1 MKKIVVMLA
10 AVLLLIIVV
19 VGVVVVTNGFFTTKD
34 PFYVGVT
41 YGGSSV
47 QDAEL
52 LIDKVKDYTNLFILQ
67 GPLQHNNSAIDV
79 IGNYAVNS
87 DMNFMVYLG
96 MNSIPLGTN
105 WLASYDGRWGDSFLG
120 VYAIDEPGG
129 KMLDGQTSLIEK
141 STGTWW
147 TKNADGSIYGYN
159 QKFGC
164 TLTYMQNGTVK
175 MENRDNTL
183 PFYDLFY
190 YPNGT
195 TAGGSRDKYFN
206 YTISVLR
213 DTSNLKYTYDELWNA
228 YPIQRPEVAEQY
240 YTDFVSFEVNQTRHF
255 QNTTL
260 NVITADYGLHW
271 YDYQSGY
278 DAILGEFCWNESVT
292 QTIASVRGAANSY
305 GKDWG
310 VIITWKYTQT
320 PYLASGDEI
329 YEQMRTAYENGA
341 KYIVIFNYA
350 KDMNGPYGTL
360 QDEHFAALQ
369 RFWTDVNSQNIKHEE
384 VKADVA
390 FMLPSGYGSGLRRQD
405 DVVWG
410 LWAANETDNQ
420 IWLNLQNALS
430 KYGEKLNIVYE
441 DSAFPVAGKYSQ
453 VIYWNQTG

>member
-1 MKKIVVMLA
+1 MKRVIVFSI
-10 AVLLLIIVV
+10 AVVLILIISISTYA
-19 VGVVVVTNGFFTTKD
+19 VTSTILSNVKSKET
-34 PFYVGVT
+34 FYVGVT
-41 YGGSSV
+41 YGGNTLE
-47 QDAEL
+47 DARL
-52 LIDKVKDYTNLFILQ
+52 LIDKVKDYINLFILQ

-87 DMNFMVYLG
+87 GMNFMVYLG

-147 TKNADGSIYGYN
+147 TKNADGSIYGYI
-159 QKFGC
+159 QEFGC
-164 TLTYMQNGTVK
+164 SLTYMQNGTVK
-175 MENRDNTL
+175 MENRDNPL
-183 PFYDLFY
+183 PFDDLFY

-206 YTISVLR
+206 YSISVLH
-213 DTSNLKYTYDELWNA
+213 DTSDLKYTYDELWNA

-260 NVITADYGLHW
+260 NVITADYGLYW

-278 DAILGEFCWNESVT
+278 DAVLTEFCWNESVM
-292 QTIASVRGAANSY
+292 QAIAGVRGAANY
-305 GKDWG
+305 YNKDWG
-310 VIITWKYTQT
+310 AIITWKYTQA

-329 YEQMRTAYENGA
+329 YQQMCTAYENGA

-350 KDMNGPYGTL
+350 EDMDAPYGTL
-360 QDEHFAALQ
+360 QEEHFAALQ
-369 RFWTDVNSQNIKHEE
+369 RFWTDVNNQNIKHGET
-384 VKADVA
+384 KADAV
-390 FMLPSGYGSGLRRQD
+390 FVLPDGYGSGLRRQD

-410 LWAANETDNQ
+410 LWGANETDNQ
-420 IWLNLQNALS
+420 I
-430 KYGEKLNIVYE
+430 
-441 DSAFPVAGKYSQ
+441 
-453 VIYWNQTG
+453 